1 MISVLLKEEQFPLV
15 WLTTD
20 WTVFCMN
27 LIKRCIRQEPRSS
40 IKRRI
45 IKGAIRGR
53 RRDLKGEESEVNKDS
68 NPACE
73 GALSFALCII
83 STASID
89 HLKAKNFI

>member
-1 MISVLLKEEQFPLV
+1 MRL
-15 WLTTD
+15 
-20 WTVFCMN
+20 
-27 LIKRCIRQEPRSS
+27 
-40 IKRRI
+40 I
-45 IKGAIRGR
+45 IKGAVRRR